1 MIRNK
6 NKLIVSFILSLSL
19 ISLLGCQN
27 GTPTETEK
35 VLIIEEPKETIK
47 VEEKQ
52 TFASVIGIEN
62 ASISPYNTLTNIE
75 EFERLLAQKYMK
87 DHALSPEEVQYGGT
101 VYVDEEYYEHN
112 NEIEPPIGTEDI
124 HDMSTAVPEPDIIP
138 ETEPPIEE
146 DYSQVGSFDITA
158 YTWTGNP
165 MSNGEYPY
173 EGCVASWDFPIGTV
187 LYIDGLGT
195 YVVKDRC
202 PTSGV
207 IDIYMDSYDACIQFG
222 RQYRM
227 VYVVN

>member
-6 NKLIVSFILSLSL
+6 KILFASLIFSLSL
-19 ISLLGCQN
+19 FSLVGCQS
-27 GTPTETEK
+27 GTPEDSKE
-35 VLIIEEPKETIK
+35 LIIEAEETKTIE

-62 ASISPYNTLTNIE
+62 ASVSPFNKLTNFE
-75 EFERLLAQKYMK
+75 EFERMLAEKQKVGPV
-87 DHALSPEEVQYGGT
+87 APEEIEYGGT
-101 VYVDEEYYEHN
+101 VYVDEEYYEQN
-112 NEIEPPIGTEDI
+112 DEEPPYIDTEDI
-124 HDMSTAVPEPDIIP
+124 HDMSTATPEPDPIP

-146 DYSQVGSFDITA
+146 EYTCVGTFDITA

-165 MSNGEYPY
+165 MANGEYPY

-207 IDIYMDSYDACIQFG
+207 VDIYMNSYDACIQFG

-227 VYVVN
+227 VYVVK

>member
-1 MIRNK
+1 MK
-6 NKLIVSFILSLSL
+6 NKIKNMFFVFLILSCGC
-19 ISLLGCQN
+19 LLGCQN
-27 GTPTETEK
+27 DTSTDIKSE
-35 VLIIEEPKETIK
+35 VKETID

-52 TFASVIGIEN
+52 TYASVIGIEN
-62 ASISPYNTLTNIE
+62 ASVSPFNKLTNFE
-75 EFERLLAQKYMK
+75 EFERML
-87 DHALSPEEVQYGGT
+87 EEKKKNEVADNRYEET
-101 VYVDEEYYEHN
+101 VYVDDKYYEVN
-112 NEIEPPIGTEDI
+112 NEESPYISDYPEDT
-124 HDMSTAVPEPDIIP
+124 HDMSTAIPEPDPIP

-146 DYSQVGSFDITA
+146 EYTCVGTFDITA

-165 MSNGEYPY
+165 MANGEYPY
-173 EGCVASWDFPIGTV
+173 EGCVASWDFPLGTV

-207 IDIYMDSYDACIQFG
+207 VDIYMDSYDACIQFG

>member
-1 MIRNK
+1 MMKKK
-6 NKLIVSFILSLSL
+6 NKLLVSLIFTLSLSC
-19 ISLLGCQN
+19 LLGCQN
-27 GTPTETEK
+27 GTSTDTKSE
-35 VLIIEEPKETIK
+35 VKETID

-52 TFASVIGIEN
+52 TYASVIGIEN
-62 ASISPYNTLTNIE
+62 ASVSPFNKLTNFE
-75 EFERLLAQKYMK
+75 EFERMLEEKKKEEQKKNEVVDNKY
-87 DHALSPEEVQYGGT
+87 EET
-101 VYVDEEYYEHN
+101 VYVDNKYYEEN
-112 NEIEPPIGTEDI
+112 NEEPPYIEEIPEDK
-124 HDMSTAVPEPDIIP
+124 HDMSTAVPEPDPIP

-146 DYSQVGSFDITA
+146 EYTCVGTFDITA

-165 MSNGEYPY
+165 MANGEYPY
-173 EGCVASWDFPIGTV
+173 EGCVASWDFPLGTV

-207 IDIYMDSYDACIQFG
+207 VDIYMDSYNACIQFG